1 LASRSFTEEVARG
14 GATGSVTD
22 DVLSMARLDVT
33 PRRAHFSLPLA
44 LPRLL
49 LSPQS

>member
-1 LASRSFTEEVARG
+1 
-14 GATGSVTD
+14 
-22 DVLSMARLDVT
+22 MARLDVT

-49 LSPQS
+49 LRRKVDETVFSLRKNTPARSTEKRL

>member
-1 LASRSFTEEVARG
+1 
-14 GATGSVTD
+14 
-22 DVLSMARLDVT
+22 MARLDVT

-49 LSPQS
+49 LRRKVDETVFSLFSLRKNTPARTTEKRL